1 MMPSE
6 RVLERPG
13 AASQPSI
20 ERDFLG
26 AGTAVAE
33 VFPLVYEQL
42 RKIAGR
48 RMREERTDHTL
59 DATALVHETYLEMT
73 RFGSIEIESRSH
85 FIALAAWAMRRVLV
99 DYAVRHKAQKRGGEQ
114 QKVPLDEVSLVALE
128 HGDDVLALDEALERL
143 GSLNPRHSR
152 IVECRFFGGMSIEET
167 AEALGVSPATVKR
180 EWTLARAWLNRE
192 LQAT

>member
-1 MMPSE
+1 M
-6 RVLERPG
+6 
-13 AASQPSI
+13 
-20 ERDFLG
+20 ERDILG
-26 AGTAVAE
+26 GAVVAE
-33 VFPLVYEQL
+33 VFPLVYDQL
-42 RKIAGR
+42 RKIASR

-59 DATALVHETYLEMT
+59 DATALVHETYLEMM

-114 QKVPLDEVSLVALE
+114 HKVPLDEVSLVALE
-128 HGDDVLALDEALERL
+128 HGDDVLALDDALERL
-143 GSLNPRHSR
+143 ASLNPRHSR

-167 AEALGVSPATVKR
+167 ADALGVSPATVKR

-192 LQAT
+192 LRSA